1 MFAILDKKT
10 GANGILPAFDMN
22 ACRRNLKKQNNWSRI
37 PKKISVREMGQAEVE
52 ALIRSWQQSQVT
64 VEDGTPVENDV
75 PLVDPLNNFQEI
87 DAAQER
93 LDAIEGELAEVT
105 PEPVSPAPEA

>member
-1 MFAILDKKT
+1 MKMFALLDKKT

-22 ACRRNLKKQNNWSRI
+22 ACRRNLKKQNGWSRI
-37 PKKISVREMGQAEVE
+37 PKKISIREMGQEEVE

-64 VEDGTPVENDV
+64 VEDGTPVEANDV

-87 DAAQER
+87 DATQAR
-93 LDAIEGELAEVT
+93 LDVIEGELADAT
-105 PEPVSPAPEA
+105 PAPEA